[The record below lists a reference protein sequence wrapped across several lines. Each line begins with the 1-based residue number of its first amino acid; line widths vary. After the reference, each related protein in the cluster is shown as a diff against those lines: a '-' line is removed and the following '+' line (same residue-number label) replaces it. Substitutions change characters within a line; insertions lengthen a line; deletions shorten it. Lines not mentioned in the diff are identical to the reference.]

1 MQCLARAAARSARAA
16 VEGYA
21 GRRFLA
27 TGRGAGAA
35 VQRRLATVRAPQ
47 QQDRMRSERL
57 AQQKLLSELQ
67 AMGAKVD
74 KLGSNVGADIA
85 RRFCAAFAGYL
96 TAATLFEI
104 FNRRSVGSI
113 EKQE

>member
-1 MQCLARAAARSARAA
+1 MQCMARAAARSARAA
-16 VEGYA
+16 AEGYA

-27 TGRGAGAA
+27 TGRGAAA
-35 VQRRLATVRAPQ
+35 QRSLATVRALQ
-47 QQDRMRSERL
+47 QQGRMRSERL
-57 AQQKLLSELQ
+57 AQQKLLSEVR

-74 KLGSNVGADIA
+74 KLGSSLGADIA

-96 TAATLFEI
+96 TAATLLEI
-104 FNRRSVGSI
+104 FKRRSCVGSI